1 MNGLVSKENQEI
13 ISYKKD
19 WNEIFIPRIPFKW
32 KVPSIQYGNL
42 STRWSWN
49 LKKKKFCCNIPWFIY
64 QNVQNK
70 ISRNLQGKFWCP
82 WLFLKKSFGK
92 NRTFWK
98 IQKFKVANKYVYN
111 NRCISISKKN
121 CPKWFRKF
129 CYLLMVKFHNI
140 RKILWLS
147 RSWKNDKKILYEL

>member
-49 LKKKKFCCNIPWFIY
+49 LKKKKICCNIHWFIY
-64 QNVQNK
+64 QNVQNQ

-121 CPKWFRKF
+121 CPKWFSVEI
-129 CYLLMVKFHNI
+129 LLFV
-140 RKILWLS
+140 
-147 RSWKNDKKILYEL
+147 DG

>member
-1 MNGLVSKENQEI
+1 MSYIVLNKKVWLSMMNGLVSKEYQEI
-13 ISYKKD
+13 SSYKND

-32 KVPSIQYGNL
+32 KIPSIQYGNL

-49 LKKKKFCCNIPWFIY
+49 FYKIFFLGTFLDIY
-64 QNVQNK
+64 QNVQNQ
-70 ISRNLQGKFWCP
+70 ISRNFQAKFWCP

-98 IQKFKVANKYVYN
+98 IQKFKVSNKYVYN

-121 CPKWFRKF
+121 LSK
-129 CYLLMVKFHNI
+129 MV
-140 RKILWLS
+140 
-147 RSWKNDKKILYEL
+147 